1 MNLTSRIINNFIKI
15 KAMKKSLTFRT
26 LALLLTFFVTGIGYS
41 QHFTP
46 VWTGNPYQS
55 MAFIIQNATIDGVA
69 VEAGDEIAV
78 FDVTSG
84 GTSICVGAVVL
95 TGTPAPSSPA
105 SFPAAHEEI
114 GGDGFIT
121 GHTIVYKIWDNS
133 ESEEISIVAATYF
146 GPPFDEVYT
155 PQGSA
160 LVTSLAGSSAIS
172 TTAATLNTCA
182 GTVAVPVEVS
192 SLTDISVISL
202 ILNYDNTNLTFTG
215 TDNVNPVLTGLT
227 TSENNGEITIWL
239 SITPAINMAAGTL
252 LDLVFTAG
260 TVTTQTTA
268 NLTWDDVNSYYENGG
283 GTTME
288 AVFNNGVVT
297 IDPLPGDAGDI
308 TGAIEVCQGTLAE
321 SYQVAAIPYA
331 TTYNWELNPAIAGT
345 LNGGGTDITIDFS
358 ATYSGQVT
366 LSVYGTNTCGDGTSS
381 SLTIDVIAEP
391 TADAGTDATI
401 CEDAPYTLAGVASN
415 HQSVLWQS
423 SGDGSFNDAT
433 LLNAIYTPG
442 ANDISAGTATL
453 TLTANAI
460 SPCAVNATDN
470 MVITIQELPTA
481 GAGTDATICED
492 DTYTLSGTATNQLSI
507 LWSTAGDG
515 TFDDATA
522 LTATYTPGVND
533 KVNGFATLTITSQ
546 AIAPC
551 GSAASDNMVLTIQG
565 LPEADAG
572 QDAVICETDSYTLS
586 GSVTNPES
594 VMWSTAGDGSFDN
607 ASSLTAIYTPGATDI
622 SNGSVTLTLSVTSVS
637 PCTTGTSDEMTITIQ
652 HAPTANAGTDATICS
667 DVVYNLSGT
676 ASNQQSILWSTSG
689 DGTFDDATALTA
701 AYTPGTADISSGS
714 AILTITAYATTPCGV
729 NATDNLTLTIT
740 EAPSAYAGADDA
752 VCETTP
758 VYTLSGIASNEASI
772 LWTGGDGTF
781 DDATLLNATYTAGA
795 GDLTAGSVTLTLT
808 AYPNSPCAANAID
821 NMVLTY
827 AVLPTADAGPDDEI
841 CLNTPSYQVAGATAS
856 NYTTVLWTTSGDGS
870 FADATLLNPVYS
882 PGTNDRTAGTVDLTM
897 TATSVSPCDVS
908 DVMTL
913 TFAVL
918 PTANAGAD
926 ASICEDATYMLSGTA
941 TDYSALLW
949 TTSGDGSFDDATS
962 LTAIY
967 TPGTNDIT
975 SGSATL
981 TLTSY
986 ASFPCV
992 DNDSDDMVLNIGLL
1006 PIANAGADDEICLNT
1021 SDYLIAGATAANQSS
1036 VLWTTSGDGTFNNAT
1051 LVNPTYT
1058 PGSGDIANFSV
1069 TLTMTANATT
1079 PCSANDVDSMVLNF
1093 ALLPT
1098 ANAGPDG
1105 EVCESDNYMLS
1116 GSYQHASSVLWST
1129 SGDGTFDDATSE
1141 SAIYT
1146 PGSSD
1151 ITNGNVDLT
1160 ITAFAQLPCSND
1172 ATDVMTLNIMLL
1184 PIVDAGI
1191 DDAICA
1197 SSDFFTTNG
1206 STAGDVST
1214 TLWTTS
1220 GDGSF
1225 DDATQL
1231 ITNYNPGP
1239 NDLTNEVV
1247 TLTLT
1252 ASPVAPCANTTFDQM
1267 ELTIQPTPT
1276 SNAGSDATICEN
1288 ETHTLNGSATNY
1300 DHVYWTTFG
1309 DGTFNDPFLMNATYT
1324 PGSQDIISGSVTLEM
1339 FAYSIVPCYGEIGD
1353 EMLLTIQSLPQA
1365 NAGDNGETCFDSPYQ
1380 LNGSANNYADI
1391 FWSTSGDGTFDD
1403 IALLNALYTPG
1414 PNDIENGT
1422 VDITLT
1428 ATPSTSACSGNA
1440 TDSMTLSI
1448 NDYPDQPQIPEGPT
1462 AIDLDLVTSSE
1473 YTIAEVPN
1481 AISYEWI
1488 LEPATAGT
1496 IEGTGLTGTAYWSS
1510 DYTGIAANIHVVAIN
1525 NCGETASENLGISLS
1540 PVGISTNTL
1549 NDARIT
1555 LAPNPSTGR
1564 FNITIEGIS
1573 EEVDLTISN
1582 SNGQVVY
1589 QEKLIN
1595 TLDQS
1600 IHPVDISANPSGIYY
1615 LKFVSNDV
1623 VETRKVIIK

>member
-1 MNLTSRIINNFIKI
+1 MKTKLLLLMVLFICSMHVYSQTTVFFNPATQTVGSGEIFTTSVEISQVSDLGAWEFKVIFDPNMLQASSMTVGSFISSTGNVVIPIKNDIDNINGILESAVSSFGANPGASGDGVIVNIEWTSNSSIVNTTTTDLILQDAQFVEKDATLIPVTLQDGSVTITGLLNTSVVSVSSCPGSVSAPINVTNFEDVVSFDLHLNYTDSELSYSSFENVNTLLSGVTVTENGSELIISYSGSAVTIGNGNLLELLFTTPPTYTQFISNLTWNE
-15 KAMKKSLTFRT
+15 T
-26 LALLLTFFVTGIGYS
+26 LSTYT
-41 QHFTP
+41 
-46 VWTGNPYQS
+46 
-55 MAFIIQNATIDGVA
+55 D
-69 VEAGDEIAV
+69 
-78 FDVTSG
+78 
-84 GTSICVGAVVL
+84 
-95 TGTPAPSSPA
+95 
-105 SFPAAHEEI
+105 I
-114 GGDGFIT
+114 GGI
-121 GHTIVYKIWDNS
+121 
-133 ESEEISIVAATYF
+133 
-146 GPPFDEVYT
+146 
-155 PQGSA
+155 
-160 LVTSLAGSSAIS
+160 IS
-172 TTAATLNTCA
+172 TTYSDGN
-182 GTVAVPVEVS
+182 
-192 SLTDISVISL
+192 
-202 ILNYDNTNLTFTG
+202 
-215 TDNVNPVLTGLT
+215 
-227 TSENNGEITIWL
+227 
-239 SITPAINMAAGTL
+239 
-252 LDLVFTAG
+252 
-260 TVTTQTTA
+260 
-268 NLTWDDVNSYYENGG
+268 
-283 GTTME
+283 
-288 AVFNNGVVT
+288 VT
-297 IDPLPGDAGDI
+297 INPLPSVAGDI
-308 TGAIEVCQGTLAE
+308 TGSDEVCQGTLTENYQITAVPNAT
-321 SYQVAAIPYA
+321 SYV
-331 TTYNWELNPAIAGT
+331 WELNPSNAGT
-345 LNGGGTDITIDFS
+345 ITGTSETVSIDFS
-358 ATYSGQVT
+358 ATYSGIAS
-366 LSVYGTNTCGDGTSS
+366 LSVYGTNACGDGSAN
-381 SLTIDVIAEP
+381 SLNIDVIP
-391 TADAGTDATI
+391 
-401 CEDAPYTLAGVASN
+401 N
-415 HQSVLWQS
+415 
-423 SGDGSFNDAT
+423 
-433 LLNAIYTPG
+433 
-442 ANDISAGTATL
+442 
-453 TLTANAI
+453 
-460 SPCAVNATDN
+460 
-470 MVITIQELPTA
+470 
-481 GAGTDATICED
+481 
-492 DTYTLSGTATNQLSI
+492 
-507 LWSTAGDG
+507 
-515 TFDDATA
+515 
-522 LTATYTPGVND
+522 
-533 KVNGFATLTITSQ
+533 
-546 AIAPC
+546 
-551 GSAASDNMVLTIQG
+551 
-565 LPEADAG
+565 
-572 QDAVICETDSYTLS
+572 
-586 GSVTNPES
+586 
-594 VMWSTAGDGSFDN
+594 
-607 ASSLTAIYTPGATDI
+607 
-622 SNGSVTLTLSVTSVS
+622 
-637 PCTTGTSDEMTITIQ
+637 
-652 HAPTANAGTDATICS
+652 PTANAGTDALICES
-667 DVVYNLSGT
+667 WPSYTLSGSANDYQSVTWITAGDGNFDDSSLLTAAYSPGPADIASQSVTLTLTATAISPCATAAIDDVVINISYMATSDAGLDAIICEGSTHQLAGSSMYYSFVEWN
-676 ASNQQSILWSTSG
+676 TSG
-689 DGTFDDATALTA
+689 DGSFDNFESLTPI
-701 AYTPGTADISSGS
+701 YTPGPNDIINGS
-714 AILTITAYATTPCGV
+714 AVLTLEATAGTPCMQPV
-729 NATDNLTLTIT
+729 SDDMTLTIQGLT
-740 EAPSAYAGADDA
+740 TADAGTDDA

-758 VYTLSGIASNEASI
+758 VYTLSGVANNETSI

-781 DDATLLNATYTAGA
+781 DDPTLLNATYTAGA
-795 GDLTAGSVTLTLT
+795 GDLVTGSVTLSLT
-808 AYPNSPCAANAID
+808 AYPNAPCTANAVD
-821 NMVLTY
+821 DMVLNY

-856 NYTTVLWTTSGDGS
+856 NYTTVLWTTSGDGT

-897 TATSVSPCDVS
+897 TASSVAFCDAS

-918 PTANAGAD
+918 PTADAGAD
-926 ASICEDATYMLSGTA
+926 ASICEDATYMLTGTA

-967 TPGTNDIT
+967 TPGTNDIA
-975 SGSATL
+975 SGTATL

-1021 SDYLIAGATAANQSS
+1021 SSYLIAGATAANQSS

-1079 PCSANDVDSMVLNF
+1079 PCSVNDVDSMVLNF

-1098 ANAGPDG
+1098 ANAGSDG
-1105 EVCESDNYMLS
+1105 EVCESDTYMLS

-1141 SAIYT
+1141 NAIYT
-1146 PGSSD
+1146 PGNSD

-1220 GDGSF
+1220 GDGTF

-1252 ASPVAPCANTTFDQM
+1252 SSPVAPCANTTFDQM
-1267 ELTIQPTPT
+1267 ELAIQPTPT

-1309 DGTFNDPFLMNATYT
+1309 DGTFSDPFLMNATYT

-1353 EMLLTIQSLPQA
+1353 EMLLIIQSLPQA
-1365 NAGDNGETCFDSPYQ
+1365 NAGDNGETCFDLPYQ
-1380 LNGSANNYADI
+1380 LNGSADNYADV

-1403 IALLNALYTPG
+1403 LALLNAIYTPG

-1440 TDSMTLSI
+1440 TDIMTLLI
-1448 NDYPDQPQIPEGPT
+1448 YDYPDQPQIPEGPI
-1462 AIDLDLVTSSE
+1462 AIDLDLITSSE
-1473 YTIAEVPN
+1473 YTIAEVTN

-1496 IEGTGLTGTAYWSS
+1496 IEETGLTGTAYWSS
-1510 DYTGIAANIHVVAIN
+1510 DYTGIVANIRVVAIN
-1525 NCGETASENLGISLS
+1525 DCGETASENLGISLS
-1540 PVGISTNTL
+1540 PVGIRSTTL
-1549 NDARIT
+1549 SDAKIT

-1564 FNITIEGIS
+1564 FSVTIEGVS

-1582 SNGQVVY
+1582 SNGQIVY
-1589 QEKLIN
+1589 QERLIN
-1595 TLDQS
+1595 TLDQLS
-1600 IHPVDISANPSGIYY
+1600 HPVDISANPSGIYY

-1623 VETRKVIIK
+1623 VSTRKVIIN